1 MLLKTLLICDDDK
14 SILEDLSLRLSHILP
29 ENWDIKTFLAPGD
42 LRLYLETS
50 ASLPDILFMDIQ
62 FGTENGI
69 CLASDIQT
77 RYPWIAIVLI
87 TGYLDYA
94 RDIFTIHPA
103 YFLVKP
109 VDTDKLTAAIERAL
123 EYMDCCQDKP
133 VALQS
138 NGRIFTL
145 KSSEICYIE
154 SEKRRLHVY
163 TSEDKFTVYMK
174 LIELKEKLPGCFLSC
189 HKSYVVNMNYI
200 QNFTAQKII
209 LLNQAEIPVSRS
221 RYKKSREEFLR
232 FFSTEDYNT

>member
-1 MLLKTLLICDDDK
+1 MKTLLICDDEK

-29 ENWDIKTFLAPGD
+29 ENWDIKAILVPGD
-42 LRLYLETS
+42 LLTYIDTS
-50 ASLPDILFMDIQ
+50 AALPDIIFMDIQ

-69 CLASDIQT
+69 SLASDIQA

-109 VDTDKLTAAIERAL
+109 VDTDKLTAAVDRAL
-123 EYMDCCQDKP
+123 EYLDSCQDTP
-133 VALQS
+133 VVLQS
-138 NGRIFTL
+138 NGKLFTL

-154 SEKRRLHVY
+154 SEKRLLHVY
-163 TSEDKFTVYMK
+163 TPKEKFTVYMK
-174 LIELKEKLPGCFLSC
+174 LNELKEKLPGCFLTC
-189 HKSYVVNMNYI
+189 HKSYMVNMNYI
-200 QNFTAQKII
+200 RNFTAQKIR
-209 LLNQAEIPVSRS
+209 LLNQSEIPVSRS

-232 FFSTEDYNT
+232 FFSTEDYS

>member
-1 MLLKTLLICDDDK
+1 MKTLLICDDEK
-14 SILEDLSLRLSHILP
+14 SILEDLRLRLSQILP
-29 ENWDIKTFLAPGD
+29 ENWDIRAFHDPDD
-42 LRLYLETS
+42 LRTYIDTS
-50 ASLPDILFMDIQ
+50 AALPDIIFMDIQ

-69 CLASDIQT
+69 SLASNIQAH
-77 RYPWIAIVLI
+77 YPWIAIVLI

-109 VDTDKLTAAIERAL
+109 VDTDKLKAAVDRAL
-123 EYMDCCQDKP
+123 EYLDGCQDTP
-133 VALQS
+133 VVLQS
-138 NGRIFTL
+138 SGKIFTL

-163 TSEDKFTVYMK
+163 TPEEKYTVYMK
-174 LIELKEKLPGCFLSC
+174 LNELKEKLPSCFLSC
-189 HKSYVVNMNYI
+189 HKSYMVNMNYI

-209 LLNQAEIPVSRS
+209 LMNQAEIPVSRS

-232 FFSTEDYNT
+232 FFSTEDYS

>member
-1 MLLKTLLICDDDK
+1 MKTLLICDDEK
-14 SILEDLSLRLSHILP
+14 GILEDLRSRLFPILP
-29 ENWDIKTFLAPGD
+29 ENWDIITFHVPSDLTAYLDTAP
-42 LRLYLETS
+42 
-50 ASLPDILFMDIQ
+50 ALPDIIFMDIQ

-69 CLASDIQT
+69 DLASDIQT

-109 VDTDKLTAAIERAL
+109 VDSDKLAAAVERAL
-123 EYMDCCQDKP
+123 EYMDSCQDMP
-133 VALQS
+133 VVLQS
-138 NGRIFTL
+138 SGKAFTL

-163 TSEDKFTVYMK
+163 TPEEKYTVYMK
-174 LIELKEKLPGCFLSC
+174 LNELKEKLPGCFLSC

-200 QNFTAQKII
+200 QNFSAQKII

-221 RYKKSREEFLR
+221 RYKKSKEEFLR
-232 FFSTEDYNT
+232 FFSTEDYSE

>member
-1 MLLKTLLICDDDK
+1 MKTLLICDDDK

-133 VALQS
+133 VAL
-138 NGRIFTL
+138 
-145 KSSEICYIE
+145 
-154 SEKRRLHVY
+154 
-163 TSEDKFTVYMK
+163 
-174 LIELKEKLPGCFLSC
+174 
-189 HKSYVVNMNYI
+189 
-200 QNFTAQKII
+200 
-209 LLNQAEIPVSRS
+209 
-221 RYKKSREEFLR
+221 
-232 FFSTEDYNT
+232 

>member
-1 MLLKTLLICDDDK
+1 MKTLLICDDDK

-50 ASLPDILFMDIQ
+50 ASLPDIQ

-123 EYMDCCQDKP
+123 EYMDCCQAKP

-163 TSEDKFTVYMK
+163 TSEEKFTVYMK